1 MSDRYTIADAAHRL
15 GVSKQT
21 ILRWSQDGT
30 INLDAVHRER
40 SKGRFGFRIVFDA
53 AEIERFPV
61 SPKIQL
67 TPDDRAALEERPID
81 PQPARI
87 GRGEV

>member
-1 MSDRYTIADAAHRL
+1 MTQRYTIAEAAHRI

-40 SKGRFGFRIVFDA
+40 SRGRHGFRIVFDA

-67 TPDDRAALEERPID
+67 PPDAKAELESRPIE
-81 PQPARI
+81 
-87 GRGEV
+87 EVPHGG

>member
-1 MSDRYTIADAAHRL
+1 MTKYTIADAAHRL

-30 INLDAVHRER
+30 INLDAVTRER
-40 SKGRFGFRIVFDA
+40 SKGRYGFRVVIDA

-61 SPKIQL
+61 STKIQL
-67 TPDDRAALEERPID
+67 PPEDRAALDARPID
-81 PQPARI
+81 EASD
-87 GRGEV
+87 GRGL